1 MHHLLLLTP
10 LMLTLQASSMFIL
23 LPLYSYP
30 GTSASAWSNVT
41 TAITSNPH
49 VQWQV
54 IVNPA
59 SGPGTHD
66 TTACPTDTNYIDALS
81 ILNGFANVMTLG
93 YVDTD
98 FTYRAYSA
106 VIQDITTYASWWGC
120 NEPGYNISIDGI
132 FFDQVNYTASSAA
145 SKYMQNA
152 SEYAYAQVP
161 SDVTPVIFNPGTLA
175 PTQLFGYCDTMI
187 EFENVYSVYNNAT
200 TIKTIIPS
208 SYRAQ
213 SAILVTNTPET
224 TAPIASL
231 VHTMAYYGIEAVY
244 FTTDKDPA
252 YQTYDLDLLKQIV
265 AAVAAG

>member
-1 MHHLLLLTP
+1 MLHLLLLTP
-10 LMLTLQASSMFIL
+10 LILALQGASIFIL
-23 LPLYSYP
+23 VPLYAYP

-41 TAITSNPH
+41 AAIKAYPH

-54 IVNPA
+54 IVNPD
-59 SGPGTHD
+59 SGPGT
-66 TTACPTDTNYIDALS
+66 TGCPTDTNYIDGIS
-81 ILNGFANVMTLG
+81 ILNGYANVMTLG
-93 YVDTD
+93 YVDTNY
-98 FTYRAYSA
+98 TNRAYSA
-106 VIQDITTYASWWGC
+106 VIQDINTYASWWNC

-132 FFDQVNYTASSAA
+132 FFDDVNNTASSAVFT
-145 SKYMQNA
+145 YMQNA
-152 SEYAYAQVP
+152 SKYAYAQVP

-187 EFENVYSVYNNAT
+187 EFESLYSLYNNAT
-200 TIKTIIPS
+200 TIKTIPS
-208 SYRAQ
+208 GYRDQ

-244 FTTDKDPA
+244 FTTDEAPNA
-252 YQTYDLDLLKQIV
+252 YQVYDLDLLDQIA

>member
-10 LMLTLQASSMFIL
+10 LMLALQASSMFIL

-54 IVNPA
+54 IVNPD
-59 SGPGTHD
+59 SGPGTNG
-66 TTACPTDTNYIDALS
+66 TTACPTDTNYIDAIS
-81 ILNGFANVMTLG
+81 KLNGYANVMTLG
-93 YVDTD
+93 YVDTN
-98 FTYRAYSA
+98 FTNRSYSA
-106 VIQDITTYASWWGC
+106 VIQDINTYASWWDC

-132 FFDQVNYTASSAA
+132 FFDDVNSTASPAVST
-145 SKYMQNA
+145 YMQNA

-175 PTQLFGYCDTMI
+175 PPKLFGYCNTMI
-187 EFENVYSVYNNAT
+187 EFENVYSLYNNVT
-200 TIKTIIPS
+200 TIKTIPS
-208 SYRAQ
+208 GYRAQ
-213 SAILVTNTPET
+213 SAILVTDTPET

-231 VHTMAYYGIEAVY
+231 VHTMASYAIEAVY
-244 FTTDKDPA
+244 FTTDQAPNA
-252 YQTYDLDLLKQIV
+252 YQIYDLDLLKQIV